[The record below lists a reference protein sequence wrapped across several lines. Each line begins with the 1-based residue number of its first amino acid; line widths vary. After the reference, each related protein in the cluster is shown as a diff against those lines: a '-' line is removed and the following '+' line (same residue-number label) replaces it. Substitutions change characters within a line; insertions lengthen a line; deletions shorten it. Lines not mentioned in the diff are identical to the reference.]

1 MPFGILLRKYC
12 IALERYSIDN
22 LSAQQ
27 SFAIIELFSSVSRGG
42 EYDDA
47 FYFSFWAPWYISWFT
62 NKQRLVWFFIVSSLA
77 FFFVIFL
84 YNLYEYVCGWSGVR
98 ESAQASY
105 LGRNIVDTRHF
116 FASTFVCKMM
126 KVWHL
131 FWKIYLT
138 RFFKLLLKN
147 YCSKTW
153 KISLCTCMTDY
164 ACLLIFCLIDCLRK
178 WRCGYHF
185 WIFLE
190 QN

>member
-1 MPFGILLRKYC
+1 MTHFTFHFEHL
-12 IALERYSIDN
+12 D
-22 LSAQQ
+22 
-27 SFAIIELFSSVSRGG
+27 
-42 EYDDA
+42 
-47 FYFSFWAPWYISWFT
+47 ISWFT

-153 KISLCTCMTDY
+153 KISLCMYSYDRLCMPVDFLFNWLFEEVKVWISFLNIPWTE
-164 ACLLIFCLIDCLRK
+164 LIVDTQISFLFIFFFNFLSV
-178 WRCGYHF
+178 RCYNPIVENF
-185 WIFLE
+185 YV
-190 QN
+190 